1 LEETVN
7 AVAASVKAALQ
18 AFLSASVL
26 LLAVLG
32 DEYRPEG
39 YTNPPSDASLQ
50 DLMALFK
57 VRSSPY
63 PCGERR
69 AELGVAMCRQVSEP
83 LRVLDMTTR

>member
-63 PCGERR
+63 SMVGKT
-69 AELGVAMCRQVSEP
+69 GGG
-83 LRVLDMTTR
+83 